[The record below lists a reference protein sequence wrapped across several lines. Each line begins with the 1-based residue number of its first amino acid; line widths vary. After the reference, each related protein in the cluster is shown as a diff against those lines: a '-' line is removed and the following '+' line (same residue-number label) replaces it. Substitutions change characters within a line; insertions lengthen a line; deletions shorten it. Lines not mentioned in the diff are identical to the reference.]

1 MNLKSDKNTYS
12 LFWGVLPII
21 ILFAIY
27 AHYRDSTISIN
38 IHDTYLI
45 INLFHLEILAFIS
58 FLLTGIIY
66 FILEK
71 RKRKLLKILIYTH
84 FILSISSYL
93 IPHYNSFFTK
103 NSNLIAGVSLLLIV
117 IALLLLFTNMIIG
130 IFCKESIN

>member
-1 MNLKSDKNTYS
+1 MNLKSNKNTYS

-71 RKRKLLKILIYTH
+71 RK
-84 FILSISSYL
+84 SYL